1 MDHERPT
8 GYMYRRMS
16 FEGEREMTE
25 RAKLENVRVQ
35 AAEREREG
43 ETFELNQRKGE
54 KRKVHLSLCCSFATL
69 LALLFN

>member
-1 MDHERPT
+1 
-8 GYMYRRMS
+8 
-16 FEGEREMTE
+16 MTE

-43 ETFELNQRKGE
+43 ETFGLNQRKGE
-54 KRKVHLSLCCSFATL
+54 KRKVHLSLSLCCWFATL